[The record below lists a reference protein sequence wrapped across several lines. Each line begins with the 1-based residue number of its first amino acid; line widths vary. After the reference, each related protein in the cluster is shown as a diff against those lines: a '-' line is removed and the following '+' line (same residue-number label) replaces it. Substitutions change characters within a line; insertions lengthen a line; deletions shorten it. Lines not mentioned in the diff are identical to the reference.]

1 MELQLSQVIADL
13 EQAMGTVHNQSLTTE
28 LNLTKKLG
36 IIAKDLKV
44 WAETNQNQSSLT
56 LKQTES
62 ISLLIQQLIK
72 LGQSLEESNRINS
85 LSAQSLEK
93 SNAASPNLGRSSMPL
108 PKELAG
114 IQPSL
119 EQILKLVKL
128 NIKNQ
133 AALTPILP
141 VEVTQ
146 NAGVDKYTQKCL
158 WLVVSIQIFVGGL
171 LIFAVNDLSQ
181 KTATIKEK
189 TGYNFTKLER
199 IEKKMG
205 IKQAKAGD
213 DLQLRIGK

>member
-93 SNAASPNLGRSSMPL
+93 SNAASPNLGLSSMPL